1 MECDKRTWNGFFNFI
16 TYNICIDLRNRVAQY
31 LSEIIHFVGYI
42 YISFHFLRYIFE
54 NDKPFK
60 PVI

>member
-42 YISFHFLRYIFE
+42 YIYLSIF
-54 NDKPFK
+54 
-60 PVI
+60 